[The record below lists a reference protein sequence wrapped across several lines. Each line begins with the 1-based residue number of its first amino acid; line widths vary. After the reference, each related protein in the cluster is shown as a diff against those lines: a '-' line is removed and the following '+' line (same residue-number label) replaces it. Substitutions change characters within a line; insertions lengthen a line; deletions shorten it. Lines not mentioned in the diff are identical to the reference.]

1 MIKNYKQSCT
11 TDSITDVLVTP
22 EILQDQ
28 GAVLLHVLRKIVN
41 GFSSSIEEPFNQKG
55 TSNHQSG
62 TLESTSMTFFSKA
75 SFPSK

>member
-22 EILQDQ
+22 QILQAQ

-41 GFSSSIEEPFNQKG
+41 GFSQLSSSSIEEPFNQKG
-55 TSNHQSG
+55 TSESSIQAHQN
-62 TLESTSMTFFSKA
+62 LHQ
-75 SFPSK
+75 